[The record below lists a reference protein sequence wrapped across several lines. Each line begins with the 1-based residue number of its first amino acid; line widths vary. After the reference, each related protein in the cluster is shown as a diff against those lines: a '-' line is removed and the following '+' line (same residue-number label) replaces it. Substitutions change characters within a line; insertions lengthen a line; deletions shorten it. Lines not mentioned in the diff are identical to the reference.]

1 MGKSN
6 NIGLVFLLLL
16 MVYLY
21 CWNAVCEET
30 RTHGVEEGETW
41 RQLKRDTY
49 YYSSIT
55 IGVTAED
62 IRGGEGN
69 KLWGQYFHD
78 SQMSLKLTD

>member
-1 MGKSN
+1 MQATIN
-6 NIGLVFLLLL
+6 
-16 MVYLY
+16 LY
-21 CWNAVCEET
+21 WRSAVCEET
-30 RTHGVEEGETW
+30 RTHGVEEGKTW
-41 RQLKRDTY
+41 RQSQRVTY
-49 YYSSIT
+49 SYSSIT